1 MFTPRQ
7 SNRVQSEPSDPATA
21 RRRSMALLKSDL
33 IRSLT
38 LGFMLGAVG
47 VFATMGGTAAQAVG
61 QAMVPSAYA
70 ATSK

>member
-1 MFTPRQ
+1 
-7 SNRVQSEPSDPATA
+7 
-21 RRRSMALLKSDL
+21 MALLKSDL